1 VHHCVRRLNPQN
13 AAAISVVVLVALTAG
28 AGAGCRQRMGAPHA
42 APAGSADR
50 VVDSLLTA
58 GLPERPWSLAG
69 RATFDVEQY
78 RVRGRFRLDVG
89 ATGEFALEFSGT
101 TLFGGQREDIVV
113 TMAGDTLRVFD
124 REHARLYEGDAVDE
138 LIRQGT
144 GTAGKWAKGVA
155 RAAGLSAGDD
165 VVSLERGND
174 GLAGTLTSGA
184 FLLDLRDG
192 RLTRAVWPD
201 PAQSRTFDD
210 RLEVTYGWRDGR
222 LRELSAILP
231 VRGWRIRLTAV
242 E

>member
-1 VHHCVRRLNPQN
+1 MRRSSPHN
-13 AAAISVVVLVALTAG
+13 AAAISLAALVVLAAG
-28 AGAGCRQRMGAPHA
+28 LGAGCRQRVGAPRA
-42 APAGSADR
+42 APGGNPDR

-78 RVRGRFRLDVG
+78 RVRGRFQLRVDAAGDLV
-89 ATGEFALEFSGT
+89 LEFSGT

-113 TMAGDTLRVFD
+113 TMARDTLRVFD

-144 GTAGKWAKGVA
+144 GTAGRWATGVA
-155 RAAGLSAGDD
+155 RATGISAGDG
-165 VVSLERGND
+165 VVSLVPVD
-174 GLAGTLTSGA
+174 GGVAGTLTTGA
-184 FLLDLRDG
+184 FRLDLADG
-192 RLTRAVWPD
+192 RLMCAVWPD
-201 PAQSRTFDD
+201 PAESRTFDD

-222 LRELSAILP
+222 LRELSATLP
-231 VRGWRIRLTAV
+231 VRGWRIRLTAA